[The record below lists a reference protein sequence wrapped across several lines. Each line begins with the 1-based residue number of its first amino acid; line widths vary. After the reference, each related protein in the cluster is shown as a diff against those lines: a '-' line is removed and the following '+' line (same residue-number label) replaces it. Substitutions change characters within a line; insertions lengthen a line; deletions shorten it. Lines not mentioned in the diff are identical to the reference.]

1 MSDLSGQP
9 RAVVNVGGNFIPVE
23 SLTVE
28 QSLYGSAD
36 AAHVDTFLY
45 DLSSTAGGQVINLGA
60 MSQQTKYIPVT
71 IAFGN
76 TASPAAL
83 HGTQLNQLFYG
94 FLEEL
99 DADWGMDKYTI
110 SARGA
115 LALLVDQRISQRIP
129 MNVDIGTA
137 IAGLITTYGYG
148 LTPQV
153 GVAGVQVGHV
163 LTADY
168 VSLNRN
174 VRVFDLIQLL
184 AQGVGWDMRVKGTTV
199 IVGVPPVAAATQN
212 AVVAAGQSGAAQV
225 PIFVK
230 EWQKGAGTALT
241 VKHNAL
247 HSHNIKVTVVSYING
262 TKSPTTGISGQGQ
275 TAALLGLPAPLASTG
290 YNSLTALRSGPQAA
304 TTSVGEGASN
314 DEEYIFH
321 IPGLTAAQCIAK
333 ATLIRDEISRH
344 EFIAELTWSPSSTE
358 LASLVQA
365 SPEFAIQLTG
375 AALHQQGHDQLY
387 YPRQITWNYSLT
399 GGLTVTVLMVN
410 HPIPTETGGE

>member
-1 MSDLSGQP
+1 MSTLSGQP
-9 RAVVNVGGNFIPVE
+9 RAVVSVGGVPIPVE

-36 AAHVDTFLY
+36 AAHVTTFLY
-45 DLSSTAGGQVINLGA
+45 DLGINLGA
-60 MSQQTKYIPVT
+60 LSQQTKYVPFTVSFGDT
-71 IAFGN
+71 IQ
-76 TASPAAL
+76 PAAIV
-83 HGTQLNQLFYG
+83 GTRMSQLFFG

-99 DADWGMDKYTI
+99 DADYARDSYVV

-115 LALLVDQRISQRIP
+115 LALLIDQRISQRLP
-129 MNVDIGTA
+129 MNVDVGTA
-137 IAGLITTYGYG
+137 ISGLITKYGYG

-153 GVAGVQVGHV
+153 GTAGVQVGHV
-163 LTADY
+163 LTEDY

-199 IVGVPPVAAATQN
+199 IVGVPPVAAVTQN
-212 AVVAAGQSGAAQV
+212 QVVAAFQTGADQV

-230 EWQKGAGTALT
+230 EWQNGAGMLFT

-247 HSHNIKVTVVSYING
+247 HSHSIKVTVVSYISG
-262 TKSPTTGISGQGQ
+262 TKSPTSGISGQGQ
-275 TAALLGLPAPLASTG
+275 VAALLGMPTPIPATSA
-290 YNSLTALRSGPQAA
+290 LTRVRTGPQAA

-321 IPGLTAAQCIAK
+321 IPGLTAAQCIEK

-344 EFIAELTWSPSSTE
+344 EFIAELTWSPSGAE
-358 LASLVQA
+358 LDALIA
-365 SPEFAIQLTG
+365 ATPEFAIQMTG

-387 YPRQITWNYSLT
+387 YPRQITWDYSLT
-399 GGLTVTVLMVN
+399 EGLTVKVLMVN
-410 HPIPTETGGE
+410 HPIPAPTGGE